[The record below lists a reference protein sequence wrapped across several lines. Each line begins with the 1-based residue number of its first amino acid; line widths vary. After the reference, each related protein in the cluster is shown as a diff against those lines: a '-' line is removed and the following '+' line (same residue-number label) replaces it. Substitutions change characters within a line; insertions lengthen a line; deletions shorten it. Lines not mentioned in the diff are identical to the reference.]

1 MTATGW
7 LAEVA
12 DRERLRAWVELATD
26 QLHGLALQ
34 GPRSRAALSDVVW
47 TPATQP
53 SLAELRR
60 WRFLIGR
67 IGSAD
72 GVAISVSRTGCTGE
86 LGYEIFWHPSDGEA
100 VWDAVWTA
108 AEPLGCKPLGLEAL
122 DIQRIE
128 AGLILA
134 GHEFDD
140 QVDPFEAGIGFA
152 VALDDETSWGA
163 RRWWAGARTRSAGSS
178 ALSWTAAR
186 PPAGAKTCTSAASA
200 S

>member
-12 DRERLRAWVELATD
+12 DRERLRAWVKPATD

-86 LGYEIFWHPSDGEA
+86 LGYEIFWHPSDG
-100 VWDAVWTA
+100 
-108 AEPLGCKPLGLEAL
+108 
-122 DIQRIE
+122 
-128 AGLILA
+128 
-134 GHEFDD
+134 
-140 QVDPFEAGIGFA
+140 
-152 VALDDETSWGA
+152 
-163 RRWWAGARTRSAGSS
+163 
-178 ALSWTAAR
+178 
-186 PPAGAKTCTSAASA
+186 
-200 S
+200 